1 MLKCIQ
7 NYFLKNK
14 IKYLHFLPFVITV
27 SSRLSARLAT
37 EKQTRVGGAFTKG
50 GRGSLNHILCSTAE
64 IKCCTCFTYYLTL
77 ISW

>member
-14 IKYLHFLPFVITV
+14 VKYLHFLPFVITV

-37 EKQTRVGGAFTKG
+37 EKQTRVGGY
-50 GRGSLNHILCSTAE
+50 GRRSLHE
-64 IKCCTCFTYYLTL
+64 RREGEP
-77 ISW
+77 

>member
-37 EKQTRVGGAFTKG
+37 EKKTRVGGAFTKG
-50 GRGSLNHILCSTAE
+50 GRGSLNHLFFVQLP
-64 IKCCTCFTYYLTL
+64 K
-77 ISW
+77 